1 LLVRAQPSRS
11 TFGARP
17 WRGIAAGVALAVTS
31 ALTWGSTT
39 LAQDTNT
46 GSAISGPVRI
56 AVFGPMTG
64 LYAATGKQIWTGA
77 KQCGDE
83 INGAGGILGAQL
95 ELVQTD
101 DEGDP
106 GKGTLAAQKVADDTS
121 IVATLG
127 WLNSSVAI
135 PTSDLFA
142 PLNLA
147 MISVGATS
155 PVLTARGHPNVFRV
169 VADDDYQA
177 PAQYLYLKKS
187 TGPKKIALVDESTES
202 TVLMNDRIEILTR
215 QDGVETT
222 RYSVRPQDKDFRA
235 VLGTIPKDVDA
246 MIVNTG
252 PAPLALWVQQA
263 EELGFDVPV
272 VGNDSTLDPVQYI
285 EAAAG
290 AAEGNLVTSGAP
302 DSSVIPS
309 AADFVTEYKELY
321 REAPSG
327 YAPVACVAVQVMADA
342 IKRAGATDRGAI
354 VKALHDTS
362 LESVLGPVSFDQFG
376 NPQGARMY
384 IYKVVGDGFE
394 MVDTITVQVKV
405 K

>member
-1 LLVRAQPSRS
+1 
-11 TFGARP
+11 
-17 WRGIAAGVALAVTS
+17 LAK
-31 ALTWGSTT
+31 
-39 LAQDTNT
+39 D
-46 GSAISGPVRI
+46 PVRI

-83 INGAGGILGAQL
+83 INAAGGVLGTQL

-106 GKGTLAAQKVADDTS
+106 GKGTLAAQKVADDHS
-121 IVATLG
+121 VVATLG

-135 PTSDLFA
+135 PTSDIFG

-147 MISVGATS
+147 MISVGATN
-155 PVLTARGHPNVFRV
+155 PVLTARGHSNVFRV

-177 PAQYLYLKKS
+177 PAQYLYLKKAFS
-187 TGPKKIALVDESTES
+187 PTKIALVDESTES
-202 TVLMNDRIEILTR
+202 TVLMNDRIQILTN
-215 QDGVETT
+215 QDKVKTS
-222 RYSVRPQDKDFRA
+222 RYSIRPQDKDFRA
-235 VLGTIPKDVDA
+235 VLGTIPKDVSA

-252 PAPLALWVQQA
+252 PGPLALWVQQA
-263 EELGFDVPV
+263 EELGFNVPV
-272 VGNDSTLDPVQYI
+272 VGNDSTLDPEQYI
-285 EAAAG
+285 KAAAG
-290 AAEGNLVTSGAP
+290 AAEGKLVTSGAP

-309 AADFVTEYKELY
+309 AAGFVIKYRELY
-321 REAPSG
+321 KEAPSG

-342 IKRAGATDRGAI
+342 IKRAGSTDRAAI
-354 VKALHDTS
+354 VQALHGTS
-362 LESVLGPVSFDQFG
+362 LETVLGPVSFDELG
-376 NPQGARMY
+376 NPKGAQMY
-384 IYKVVGDGFE
+384 IYKVVGDGFK

>member
-1 LLVRAQPSRS
+1 MFDRGRTVAMSTASVPTAASRYRRS
-11 TFGARP
+11 AV
-17 WRGIAAGVALAVTS
+17 AAIALAAAVL
-31 ALTWGSTT
+31 APWGSG
-39 LAQDTNT
+39 A
-46 GSAISGPVRI
+46 SAADPVRV

-83 INGAGGILGAQL
+83 INAAGGVLGTQL
-95 ELVQTD
+95 ELIEVD

-106 GKGTLAAQKVADDTS
+106 GKGTLAAQKVADDPS
-121 IVATLG
+121 VVATLG

-135 PTSDLFA
+135 PTSDIFA

-155 PVLTARGHPNVFRV
+155 PTLTARGHANVFRV

-177 PAQYLYLKKS
+177 PAQYLYLKKTIS
-187 TGPKKIALVDESTES
+187 PKKIALVDESTES
-202 TVLMNDRIEILTR
+202 TVLMNDRIEILTKE
-215 QDGVETT
+215 DGVQTS
-222 RYSVRPQDKDFRA
+222 RYSIRPQDKDFRA
-235 VLGTIPKDVDA
+235 VLGTIPQDVDA

-252 PAPLALWVQQA
+252 PGPLALWVQQA
-263 EELGFDVPV
+263 EELGFDVPI

-285 EAAAG
+285 QAAAG
-290 AAEGNLVTSGAP
+290 AAEGNFVTSGAP
-302 DSSVIPS
+302 DASVIPS
-309 AADFVTEYKELY
+309 AADFVAKYKELY
-321 REAPSG
+321 GEPPSG

-342 IKRAGATDRGAI
+342 INRAGKADREA
-354 VKALHDTS
+354 VVQALRDTNIDT
-362 LESVLGPVSFDQFG
+362 VLGPVSFDEFG
-376 NPQGARMY
+376 NPKGAQMY

-394 MVDTITVQVKV
+394 MADTITVQVKV

>member
-1 LLVRAQPSRS
+1 MLWRTRSVRGTIAVGALTAVSVLVLEVSVLVLE
-11 TFGARP
+11 G
-17 WRGIAAGVALAVTS
+17 GALA
-31 ALTWGSTT
+31 
-39 LAQDTNT
+39 QN
-46 GSAISGPVRI
+46 ISGPVRV

-64 LYAATGKQIWTGA
+64 PYAATGKQIWTGA

-83 INGAGGILGAQL
+83 INAAGGVAGTQL

-106 GKGTLAAQKVADDTS
+106 GKGTLAAQKIADDAS
-121 IVATLG
+121 VVATLG

-135 PTSDLFA
+135 PTSDIFG
-142 PLNLA
+142 PINLA
-147 MISVGATS
+147 MISVGATN

-177 PAQYLYLKKS
+177 PAQYLYLKKTFS
-187 TGPKKIALVDESTES
+187 PTKIALVDESTES
-202 TVLMNDRIEILTR
+202 TVLMNDRIQILTEKD
-215 QDGVETT
+215 QVETS
-222 RYSVRPQDKDFRA
+222 RYSVRQQDKDFRA
-235 VLGTIPKDVDA
+235 VLGPIPRDVDA

-252 PAPLALWVQQA
+252 PGPLALWVQQA
-263 EELGFDVPV
+263 EELGIDVPT

-309 AADFVTEYKELY
+309 AADFVTKYKELY
-321 REAPSG
+321 QEAPSG

-342 IKRAGATDRGAI
+342 IARAGSTDRSAI
-354 VKALHDTS
+354 VEALHGTS
-362 LESVLGPVSFDQFG
+362 IDSVLGPIAFDEFG
-376 NPQGARMY
+376 NPKGAQMY
-384 IYKVVGDGFE
+384 IYKVVGDGFK
-394 MVDTITVQVKV
+394 MVDTITVQQKV

>member
-1 LLVRAQPSRS
+1 MLGRTHPFRTTV
-11 TFGARP
+11 
-17 WRGIAAGVALAVTS
+17 AGVALAIASFVAS
-31 ALTWGSTT
+31 GSGT
-39 LAQDTNT
+39 LAKD
-46 GSAISGPVRI
+46 PLRI

-83 INGAGGILGAQL
+83 INAAGGVLGKQL

-106 GKGTLAAQKVADDTS
+106 GKGTLAAQKVADDLS
-121 IVATLG
+121 VVATLG

-135 PTSDLFA
+135 PTSDIFA

-147 MISVGATS
+147 MISVGATN
-155 PVLTARGHPNVFRV
+155 PVLTARGHSNVFRV

-177 PAQYLYLKKS
+177 PAQYLYLKKAFS
-187 TGPKKIALVDESTES
+187 PTKIALVDESTES
-202 TVLMNDRIEILTR
+202 TVLMNDRIQILTN
-215 QDGVETT
+215 QDKVTT
-222 RYSVRPQDKDFRA
+222 SRYSIRPQDKDFRA
-235 VLGTIPKDVDA
+235 VLGTIPKDVSA

-252 PAPLALWVQQA
+252 PGPLALWVQQA
-263 EELGFDVPV
+263 EELGFNVPI
-272 VGNDSTLDPVQYI
+272 VGNDSTLDPEQYI
-285 EAAAG
+285 KAAAG
-290 AAEGNLVTSGAP
+290 AAEGKLVTSGAP

-309 AADFVTEYKELY
+309 AAGFVMKYKELY
-321 REAPSG
+321 QEAPSG

-342 IKRAGATDRGAI
+342 IKRAGSTDRAAI
-354 VKALHDTS
+354 VQALHGTS
-362 LESVLGPVSFDQFG
+362 VETVLGPVSFDELG
-376 NPQGARMY
+376 NPKGAQMY
-384 IYKVVGDGFE
+384 IYKVVGDGFQ

>member
-1 LLVRAQPSRS
+1 MLGHARS
-11 TFGARP
+11 VGSTVTA
-17 WRGIAAGVALAVTS
+17 VALAVVS
-31 ALTWGSTT
+31 FVASGADT
-39 LAQDTNT
+39 LAQV
-46 GSAISGPVRI
+46 SGPVRI

-64 LYAATGKQIWTGA
+64 PYAATGKQIWTGA

-83 INGAGGILGAQL
+83 INAAGGVLGAQL

-106 GKGTLAAQKVADDTS
+106 GKGTLAAQKIADDLS
-121 IVATLG
+121 VVATLG

-135 PTSDLFA
+135 PTSDIFA

-147 MISVGATS
+147 MISVGATN
-155 PVLTARGHPNVFRV
+155 PILTARGHSNVFRV

-177 PAQYLYLKKS
+177 PAQYLYLKKTFS
-187 TGPKKIALVDESTES
+187 PTKIALVDESTES
-202 TVLMNDRIEILTR
+202 TVLMNDRIQILTD
-215 QDGVETT
+215 QDQVETS
-222 RYSVRPQDKDFRA
+222 RYSVRQQDKDFRA
-235 VLGTIPKDVDA
+235 VLGTIPQDVDA

-252 PAPLALWVQQA
+252 PGPLALWVQQA
-263 EELGFDVPV
+263 EELGFDVPI

-309 AADFVTEYKELY
+309 AADFVTKYKELY
-321 REAPSG
+321 QEPPSG
-327 YAPVACVAVQVMADA
+327 YAPVACVAVQVMAEA
-342 IKRAGATDRGAI
+342 IKRAGSTDRAAI
-354 VKALHDTS
+354 VQALHDTS
-362 LESVLGPVSFDQFG
+362 VESILGPVSFDEFG
-376 NPQGARMY
+376 NPEGAQMY
-384 IYKVVGDGFE
+384 IYKVVGDGFQ
-394 MVDTITVQVKV
+394 MADTITVQVKV

>member
-1 LLVRAQPSRS
+1 MLGCGNSLRS
-11 TFGARP
+11 GV
-17 WRGIAAGVALAVTS
+17 AGVALAVAS
-31 ALTWGSTT
+31 SVAWGAGT
-39 LAQDTNT
+39 LQAA
-46 GSAISGPVRI
+46 SSSPVRI

-83 INGAGGILGAQL
+83 INAAGGISGAQL

-106 GKGTLAAQKVADDTS
+106 GKGTLAAQKMADDPS
-121 IVATLG
+121 VVATLG

-135 PTSDLFA
+135 PTSDIFA

-155 PVLTARGHPNVFRV
+155 PVLTARGHSNVFRV

-177 PAQYLYLKKS
+177 PAQYLYLKKVFS
-187 TGPKKIALVDESTES
+187 PTKIALVDENTES
-202 TVLMNDRIEILTR
+202 TVLMNDRIQILTN
-215 QDGVETT
+215 QDKVETL
-222 RYSVRPQDKDFRA
+222 RYSIRPQDKDFRA
-235 VLGTIPKDVDA
+235 VLGTIPRDVDA
-246 MIVNTG
+246 MIVNIG
-252 PAPLALWVQQA
+252 PSPLALWVQQA
-263 EELGFDVPV
+263 EELGFKVPIV
-272 VGNDSTLDPVQYI
+272 SNDSSLDPVQYI

-302 DSSVIPS
+302 DSSVIPG
-309 AADFVTEYKELY
+309 AADFVTKYKELY
-321 REAPSG
+321 HEAPSG

-342 IKRAGATDRGAI
+342 IKRAGSTDRAAI
-354 VKALHDTS
+354 VQALHDTS
-362 LESVLGPVSFDQFG
+362 VETVLGPVSFDEFG
-376 NPQGARMY
+376 NPKGAQMY
-384 IYKVVGDGFE
+384 IYKVVGDGFQ

>member
-1 LLVRAQPSRS
+1 MLDRAQPSRS

-135 PTSDLFA
+135 PTSDMFA

-155 PVLTARGHPNVFRV
+155 PVLRAVPETHAMIWRSKRLPVMNRAASKVMIRDRV
-169 VADDDYQA
+169 VL
-177 PAQYLYLKKS
+177 PSWS
-187 TGPKKIALVDESTES
+187 TRS
-202 TVLMNDRIEILTR
+202 RR
-215 QDGVETT
+215 
-222 RYSVRPQDKDFRA
+222 
-235 VLGTIPKDVDA
+235 
-246 MIVNTG
+246 
-252 PAPLALWVQQA
+252 
-263 EELGFDVPV
+263 
-272 VGNDSTLDPVQYI
+272 
-285 EAAAG
+285 
-290 AAEGNLVTSGAP
+290 
-302 DSSVIPS
+302 
-309 AADFVTEYKELY
+309 
-321 REAPSG
+321 
-327 YAPVACVAVQVMADA
+327 
-342 IKRAGATDRGAI
+342 
-354 VKALHDTS
+354 
-362 LESVLGPVSFDQFG
+362 
-376 NPQGARMY
+376 
-384 IYKVVGDGFE
+384 
-394 MVDTITVQVKV
+394 
-405 K
+405 

>member
-1 LLVRAQPSRS
+1 MLSRAH
-11 TFGARP
+11 AL
-17 WRGIAAGVALAVTS
+17 RGTVAGVALAVAS
-31 ALTWGSTT
+31 IVGWGAGTQAQTT
-39 LAQDTNT
+39 L
-46 GSAISGPVRI
+46 SGPVRI

-77 KQCGDE
+77 KQCADE
-83 INGAGGILGAQL
+83 INAAGGILGAQL

-106 GKGTLAAQKVADDTS
+106 GKGTLAAQKMADDPS
-121 IVATLG
+121 VVATLG

-135 PTSDLFA
+135 PTSDIFA

-147 MISVGATS
+147 MISVGATN
-155 PVLTARGHPNVFRV
+155 PVLTARGHSNVFRV

-177 PAQYLYLKKS
+177 PAQYLYLKEAFS
-187 TGPKKIALVDESTES
+187 PTKIALIDESTES
-202 TVLMNDRIEILTR
+202 TVLMNDRIQILTD
-215 QDGVETT
+215 QDQVETS
-222 RYSVRPQDKDFRA
+222 RYSIRPQDKDFRA
-235 VLGTIPKDVDA
+235 VLGTIPQDVDA

-263 EELGFDVPV
+263 EELGFDVPM
-272 VGNDSTLDPVQYI
+272 VGNDSTLDPVQYV

-309 AADFVTEYKELY
+309 AADFVTKYKELY
-321 REAPSG
+321 QEAPSG

-342 IKRAGATDRGAI
+342 IKRAGSTDRAAI
-354 VKALHDTS
+354 VQALHDTS
-362 LESVLGPVSFDQFG
+362 VETLLGPVSFDDFG
-376 NPQGARMY
+376 NPEGAQMY

>member
-1 LLVRAQPSRS
+1 MSGRARHLR
-11 TFGARP
+11 GAVA
-17 WRGIAAGVALAVTS
+17 GAALTIGSLVALGS
-31 ALTWGSTT
+31 GAL
-39 LAQDTNT
+39 AAD
-46 GSAISGPVRI
+46 PVRI

-64 LYAATGKQIWTGA
+64 PYAATGKQIWTGA

-83 INGAGGILGAQL
+83 INAAGGVLGTQL
-95 ELVQTD
+95 DLVQTD

-106 GKGTLAAQKVADDTS
+106 GKGTLAAQKVADDPS
-121 IVATLG
+121 MVGTLG

-135 PTSDLFA
+135 PTSDIFG

-147 MISVGATS
+147 MISVGATN
-155 PVLTARGHPNVFRV
+155 PVLTARGHANVFRV

-187 TGPKKIALVDESTES
+187 IGPKKIALVDESTES
-202 TVLMNDRIEILTR
+202 TVLMNDRIEVLTKG
-215 QDGVETT
+215 DNVETS
-222 RYSVRPQDKDFRA
+222 RYSVRQQDKDFRA
-235 VLGTIPKDVDA
+235 VLGTIPQDVSA

-252 PAPLALWVQQA
+252 PGPLALWVQQA
-263 EELGFDVPV
+263 AELGFHVPV

-285 EAAAG
+285 QAAAG
-290 AAEGNLVTSGAP
+290 TAEGNLVTSGAP

-309 AADFVTEYKELY
+309 AANFVTKYKELNG
-321 REAPSG
+321 EAPSG

-342 IKRAGATDRGAI
+342 IKRAGATDRAAI

-362 LESVLGPVSFDQFG
+362 TQTLLGPVSFDELG
-376 NPQGARMY
+376 NPKGAQMY
-384 IYKVVGDGFE
+384 IYKVVGDGFK

>member
-1 LLVRAQPSRS
+1 MRGRTHPSLSTVVGGVFVFASLV
-11 TFGARP
+11 TCGA
-17 WRGIAAGVALAVTS
+17 GAMAA
-31 ALTWGSTT
+31 
-39 LAQDTNT
+39 D
-46 GSAISGPVRI
+46 PVRI

-83 INGAGGILGAQL
+83 INAAGGVLGTQL
-95 ELVQTD
+95 ELIQTD

-106 GKGTLAAQKVADDTS
+106 GKGTLAAQKVADDPS
-121 IVATLG
+121 IVAALG

-135 PTSDLFA
+135 PSSDIFA

-147 MISVGATS
+147 MISVGATN
-155 PVLTARGHPNVFRV
+155 PVLTARGHANVFRV

-177 PAQYLYLKKS
+177 PAQYLYLKNTIS
-187 TGPKKIALVDESTES
+187 PTKIALVDESTES
-202 TVLMNDRIEILTR
+202 TVLMNDRIQTLTE
-215 QDGVETT
+215 QDKVETS
-222 RYSVRPQDKDFRA
+222 RYSIRPQDKDFRA
-235 VLGTIPKDVDA
+235 VLGTIPQDVSA

-252 PAPLALWVQQA
+252 PGPLALWAQQA
-263 EELGFDVPV
+263 EELGFDVPI

-302 DSSVIPS
+302 DASVIPS
-309 AADFVTEYKELY
+309 AADFVTKYKELY
-321 REAPSG
+321 QEAPSG

-342 IKRAGATDRGAI
+342 IKRAGSTDRAAI
-354 VKALHDTS
+354 VKAMHETS
-362 LESVLGPVSFDQFG
+362 LDTVLGPVSFDEFG
-376 NPQGARMY
+376 NPNGAQMY

-394 MVDTITVQVKV
+394 MADTITVQVKV

>member
-1 LLVRAQPSRS
+1 MLGRTRSVRG
-11 TFGARP
+11 T
-17 WRGIAAGVALAVTS
+17 IAAAALTAVSVLVLEGGALA
-31 ALTWGSTT
+31 
-39 LAQDTNT
+39 QN
-46 GSAISGPVRI
+46 ISGPVRV

-64 LYAATGKQIWTGA
+64 PYAATGKQIWTGA

-83 INGAGGILGAQL
+83 INAAGGVAGAQL

-106 GKGTLAAQKVADDTS
+106 GKGTLAAQKIADDAS
-121 IVATLG
+121 VVATLG

-135 PTSDLFA
+135 PTSDIFG
-142 PLNLA
+142 PINLA
-147 MISVGATS
+147 MISVGATN

-177 PAQYLYLKKS
+177 PAQYLYLKKAFS
-187 TGPKKIALVDESTES
+187 PTKIALVDESTES
-202 TVLMNDRIEILTR
+202 TVLMNDRIQILTEKD
-215 QDGVETT
+215 QVETS
-222 RYSVRPQDKDFRA
+222 RYSVRQQDKDFRA
-235 VLGTIPKDVDA
+235 VLGTIPRDVDA

-252 PAPLALWVQQA
+252 PGPLALWVQQA
-263 EELGFDVPV
+263 EELGFDVPT

-309 AADFVTEYKELY
+309 AADFVTKYKELY
-321 REAPSG
+321 QEAPSG

-342 IKRAGATDRGAI
+342 IARAGSTDRSAI
-354 VKALHDTS
+354 VEALHGTS
-362 LESVLGPVSFDQFG
+362 IDSILGPVAFDEFG
-376 NPQGARMY
+376 NPKGAQMY
-384 IYKVVGDGFE
+384 IYKVVGDGFK
-394 MVDTITVQVKV
+394 MVDTITVQQKV

>member
-1 LLVRAQPSRS
+1 MLTRTRSVRA
-11 TFGARP
+11 T
-17 WRGIAAGVALAVTS
+17 IAAGALTAVSILVLEGGALA
-31 ALTWGSTT
+31 
-39 LAQDTNT
+39 QN
-46 GSAISGPVRI
+46 ISGPVRV

-64 LYAATGKQIWTGA
+64 PYAATGKQIWTGA

-83 INGAGGILGAQL
+83 INAAGGVAGAQL

-106 GKGTLAAQKVADDTS
+106 GKGTLAAQKIADDAS
-121 IVATLG
+121 VVATLG

-135 PTSDLFA
+135 PTSDIFA
-142 PLNLA
+142 PINLA
-147 MISVGATS
+147 MISVGATN

-177 PAQYLYLKKS
+177 PAQYLYLKKTFS
-187 TGPKKIALVDESTES
+187 PTKIALVDESTES
-202 TVLMNDRIEILTR
+202 TVLMNDRIQMLTEKD
-215 QDGVETT
+215 QVKTS
-222 RYSVRPQDKDFRA
+222 RYSVRQQDKDFRA
-235 VLGTIPKDVDA
+235 VLGTIPRDVDA

-252 PAPLALWVQQA
+252 PSPLALWVQQA
-263 EELGFDVPV
+263 EELGFDVPI

-285 EAAAG
+285 QAAGG

-309 AADFVTEYKELY
+309 AADFVTKYKGLY
-321 REAPSG
+321 QEAPSG

-342 IKRAGATDRGAI
+342 ISRAGSTNRSAI
-354 VKALHDTS
+354 VEALHGTS
-362 LESVLGPVSFDQFG
+362 IDSILGPVAFDEFG
-376 NPQGARMY
+376 NPKGAKMY
-384 IYKVVGDGFE
+384 IYKVVGDSFE

>member
-1 LLVRAQPSRS
+1 MLSRAH
-11 TFGARP
+11 AL
-17 WRGIAAGVALAVTS
+17 RGTVAGVALAVAS
-31 ALTWGSTT
+31 IVGWGAGTQAQTT
-39 LAQDTNT
+39 L
-46 GSAISGPVRI
+46 SGPVRI

-77 KQCGDE
+77 KQCADE
-83 INGAGGILGAQL
+83 INAAGGILGAQL

-106 GKGTLAAQKVADDTS
+106 GKGTLAAQKMADDPS
-121 IVATLG
+121 VVATLG

-135 PTSDLFA
+135 PTSDIFA

-147 MISVGATS
+147 MISVGATN
-155 PVLTARGHPNVFRV
+155 PVLTARGHSNVFRV

-177 PAQYLYLKKS
+177 PAQYLYLKEAFS
-187 TGPKKIALVDESTES
+187 PTKIALIDESTES
-202 TVLMNDRIEILTR
+202 TVLMNDRIQILTD
-215 QDGVETT
+215 QDQVETS
-222 RYSVRPQDKDFRA
+222 RYSIRPQDKDFRA
-235 VLGTIPKDVDA
+235 VLGTIPQDVDA

-263 EELGFDVPV
+263 EELGFDVPM

-309 AADFVTEYKELY
+309 AADFVTKYKELY
-321 REAPSG
+321 QEAPSG

-342 IKRAGATDRGAI
+342 IKRAGSTDRAAI
-354 VKALHDTS
+354 VQALHDTS
-362 LESVLGPVSFDQFG
+362 VETLLGPVSFDDFG
-376 NPQGARMY
+376 NPEGAQMY

>member
-1 LLVRAQPSRS
+1 MLGRTHPFRTTV
-11 TFGARP
+11 
-17 WRGIAAGVALAVTS
+17 AGVALAIASFVAS
-31 ALTWGSTT
+31 GSGAL
-39 LAQDTNT
+39 AKD
-46 GSAISGPVRI
+46 PVRI

-83 INGAGGILGAQL
+83 INAAGGVLGTQL

-106 GKGTLAAQKVADDTS
+106 GKGTLAAQKVADDLS
-121 IVATLG
+121 VVATLG

-135 PTSDLFA
+135 PTSDIFA

-147 MISVGATS
+147 MISVGATN
-155 PVLTARGHPNVFRV
+155 PVLTARGHSNVFRV

-177 PAQYLYLKKS
+177 PAQYLYLKKAFS
-187 TGPKKIALVDESTES
+187 PTKIALVDESTES
-202 TVLMNDRIEILTR
+202 TVLMNDRIQILTN
-215 QDGVETT
+215 QDKVKTS
-222 RYSVRPQDKDFRA
+222 RYSIRPQDKDFRA
-235 VLGTIPKDVDA
+235 VLGTIPKDVSA

-252 PAPLALWVQQA
+252 PGPLALWVQQA
-263 EELGFDVPV
+263 EELGFNVPI
-272 VGNDSTLDPVQYI
+272 VGNDSTLDPEQYI
-285 EAAAG
+285 KAAAG
-290 AAEGNLVTSGAP
+290 AAEGKLVTSGAP

-309 AADFVTEYKELY
+309 AAGFVIKYRELY
-321 REAPSG
+321 KEAPSG

-342 IKRAGATDRGAI
+342 IKRAGSTDRAAI
-354 VKALHDTS
+354 AQALHGTS
-362 LESVLGPVSFDQFG
+362 VETVLGPVSFDELG
-376 NPQGARMY
+376 NPKGAQMY
-384 IYKVVGDGFE
+384 IYKVVGDGFK

>member
-1 LLVRAQPSRS
+1 MLSRAH
-11 TFGARP
+11 AL
-17 WRGIAAGVALAVTS
+17 RGTVAGVALAVAS
-31 ALTWGSTT
+31 IVGWGAGTQAQTT
-39 LAQDTNT
+39 L
-46 GSAISGPVRI
+46 SGPVRI

-77 KQCGDE
+77 KQCADE
-83 INGAGGILGAQL
+83 INAAGGILGAQL

-106 GKGTLAAQKVADDTS
+106 GKGTLAAQKMADDPS
-121 IVATLG
+121 VVATLG

-135 PTSDLFA
+135 PTSDIFA
-142 PLNLA
+142 PLDLA

-155 PVLTARGHPNVFRV
+155 PVLTARGHSNVFRV

-177 PAQYLYLKKS
+177 PAQYLYLKEAFS
-187 TGPKKIALVDESTES
+187 PTKIALIDESTES
-202 TVLMNDRIEILTR
+202 TVLMNDRIQILTD
-215 QDGVETT
+215 QDQVETS
-222 RYSVRPQDKDFRA
+222 RYSIRPQDKDFRA
-235 VLGTIPKDVDA
+235 VLGTIPQDVDA

-309 AADFVTEYKELY
+309 AADFVIKYKELY
-321 REAPSG
+321 QEAPSG

-342 IKRAGATDRGAI
+342 IKRAGSTDRAA
-354 VKALHDTS
+354 VVQALHDTS
-362 LESVLGPVSFDQFG
+362 VETLLGPVSFDDYG
-376 NPQGARMY
+376 NPEGAQMY

>member
-1 LLVRAQPSRS
+1 MLGHARSLRS
-11 TFGARP
+11 TV
-17 WRGIAAGVALAVTS
+17 AGVALAVVS
-31 ALTWGSTT
+31 FVASGAGT
-39 LAQDTNT
+39 LAQV
-46 GSAISGPVRI
+46 SGPVRI

-83 INGAGGILGAQL
+83 INAAGGVLGAQL

-106 GKGTLAAQKVADDTS
+106 GKGTLAAQKMADDPS
-121 IVATLG
+121 VVATLG

-135 PTSDLFA
+135 PTSDIFA

-147 MISVGATS
+147 MISVGATN
-155 PVLTARGHPNVFRV
+155 PVLTARGHANVFRV

-177 PAQYLYLKKS
+177 PAQYLYLKKAFS
-187 TGPKKIALVDESTES
+187 PTKIALVDESTEL
-202 TVLMNDRIEILTR
+202 TVLMNDRIQILTD
-215 QDGVETT
+215 QDQVETS
-222 RYSVRPQDKDFRA
+222 RYSIRPQDKDFRA
-235 VLGTIPKDVDA
+235 VLGTIPQDVDA

-252 PAPLALWVQQA
+252 PGPLALWVQQA
-263 EELGFDVPV
+263 EELGFDVPM

-309 AADFVTEYKELY
+309 AADFVTKYKELY
-321 REAPSG
+321 QEASLRVRARGLRCGPGHGRRDRARRQHRSR
-327 YAPVACVAVQVMADA
+327 CH
-342 IKRAGATDRGAI
+342 RAGPARY
-354 VKALHDTS
+354 VR
-362 LESVLGPVSFDQFG
+362 G
-376 NPQGARMY
+376 NPPRPGLLRRVRQPRGRPDVHLQGGRRRFRDGRHHHRPGEGQVARRLRRSRAPL
-384 IYKVVGDGFE
+384 VA
-394 MVDTITVQVKV
+394 
-405 K
+405 